1 MATEVKDKTIFDSKE
16 FEVNKVEDVAS
27 LTYKDDKVFVANAPF
42 ELDDLKKLEDYK
54 KQYIKEATS
63 IAVDKA
69 IQVLKKDSN
78 IDRVIAKVPFTTSS
92 KGSVE
97 ISIDRE
103 KTFRVPGEENKTV
116 TKPKVTTIVTE
127 PYNKLSKNY
136 MLKIEESIS
145 VALSKNK

>member
-1 MATEVKDKTIFDSKE
+1 MATEVKDKTIFNIKDFVLE
-16 FEVNKVEDVAS
+16 KVDDTAS
-27 LTYKDDKVFVANAPF
+27 LSYKDDKVYVTNAPF
-42 ELDDLKKLEDYK
+42 DLEDLKKLEDYK
-54 KQYIKEATS
+54 KEYIREATNV
-63 IAVDKA
+63 AVDKA
-69 IQVLKKDSN
+69 IEVLKKDSN
-78 IDRVIAKVPFTTSS
+78 IEKVIAKVPFTTSN

-97 ISIDRE
+97 IAIDRE

-145 VALSKNK
+145 TALSKSK